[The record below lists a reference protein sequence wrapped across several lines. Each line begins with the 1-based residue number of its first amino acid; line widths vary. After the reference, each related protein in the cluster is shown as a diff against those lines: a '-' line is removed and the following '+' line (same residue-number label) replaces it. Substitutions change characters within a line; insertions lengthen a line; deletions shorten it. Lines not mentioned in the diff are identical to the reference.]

1 MTTSA
6 LGAALAANPLF
17 AEALF
22 DALPDVVFFV
32 KDAQCRYVAVNQTL
46 ARRCGV
52 KSKAALI
59 GRTTAD
65 LFRAPFG
72 QTWLAQD
79 QAVLAGGADICDR
92 LELHL
97 YPDRDAGW
105 CLTRKLALLD
115 ARGAVVGLCGISRDL
130 AMVDKK
136 NPAYRKLAA
145 AAALIEREFART
157 LPMAELARTAGMSVA
172 MVERYFLRIYALTP
186 RQMIIKARLD
196 AASAMLR
203 GAAPIAR
210 IAQDCGYADHSAFS
224 RQFKATVGMTPAQYR
239 ALSRALSRP

>member
-1 MTTSA
+1 MSTAPLEQA
-6 LGAALAANPLF
+6 LSANPLF

-52 KSKAALI
+52 KAKADLI

-65 LFRAPFG
+65 VFRAPFG
-72 QTWLAQD
+72 QSWLAQD
-79 QAVLAGGADICDR
+79 QAVLAGGADIRDR

-105 CLTRKLALLD
+105 CLTRKLALHAAD
-115 ARGAVVGLCGISRDL
+115 GNVVGLCGISRDL

-145 AAALIEREFART
+145 AVALIEQEFART
-157 LPMAELARTAGMSVA
+157 LPMAELAATAGMSVA
-172 MVERYFLRIYALTP
+172 MLERYFLRIFALTP
-186 RQMIIKARLD
+186 RQTIIKARLD
-196 AASAMLR
+196 AASRMLA
-203 GAAPIAR
+203 GPASIAQ
-210 IAQDCGYADHSAFS
+210 IAQDCGYADHSAFT
-224 RQFKATVGMTPAQYR
+224 RQFKATVGMTPAQFR
-239 ALSRALSRP
+239 ALQRA